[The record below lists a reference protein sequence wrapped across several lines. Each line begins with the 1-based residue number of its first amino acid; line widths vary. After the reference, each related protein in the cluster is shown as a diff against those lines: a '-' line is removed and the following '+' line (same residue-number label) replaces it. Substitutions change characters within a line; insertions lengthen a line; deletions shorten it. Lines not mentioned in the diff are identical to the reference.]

1 MAWLVGILVTVAI
14 IWLMVVSPG
23 FRSAVILIVVV
34 VGGGI
39 ALWVHSENKKW
50 EKGQAEQAQAEIL
63 AASRVGESDLD
74 FDSVTLTKEYSTWY
88 LRGNVK
94 NRSKYTLRT
103 IRLKIILEE
112 CAVRSACVTVGD
124 QEASAH
130 FEGIPPG
137 QMRNFS
143 TSVPFTNLPSLKQAK
158 WSYSLIGTRAW

>member
-1 MAWLVGILVTVAI
+1 MAWLVGILVTIAI

-23 FRSAVILIVVV
+23 FRAAAILIVAV

-39 ALWVHSENKKW
+39 AWWIHSESKER
-50 EKGQAEQAQAEIL
+50 EKRQAEQAQAEIL
-63 AASRVGESDLD
+63 AASRVGDSDLD
-74 FDSVTLTKEYSTWY
+74 FDSVTLANEYSTWY

-103 IRLKIILEE
+103 IRLKVILEE
-112 CAVRSACVTVGD
+112 CAVRSTCVTVGD

-130 FEGIPPG
+130 FEGVPPG

-143 TSVPFTNLPSLKQAK
+143 TSVPFKNLPSLKQPK